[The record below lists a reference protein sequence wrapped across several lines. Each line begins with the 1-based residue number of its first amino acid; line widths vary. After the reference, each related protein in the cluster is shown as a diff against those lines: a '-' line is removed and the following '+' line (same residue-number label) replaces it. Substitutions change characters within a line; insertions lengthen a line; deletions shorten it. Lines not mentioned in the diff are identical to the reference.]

1 MTVLRNLIVT
11 IILIGLTACGNSSSN
26 ETEDSKSTNLK
37 VETPPLKKETVD
49 LGKLKMNQDGNS
61 VGNKTE
67 LTKLEELTANKDI
80 DLIEINW
87 IWDSSPKY
95 DDMEMKIT
103 YDKMNADL
111 KLIYVKNNVKEEYS
125 NVFVDCLLDY
135 LRSGEKGFYGLEKYC
150 KDSKYDFNN
159 REMTNRAVGEKP
171 KQSELTGSVSVVE
184 NFVKSNAYDASSID
198 FLEWSK
204 VSSFGEYWIV
214 RAKYKGTNAVGG
226 VVTENTW
233 FYIQNGEVIKTKPI
247 N

>member
-1 MTVLRNLIVT
+1 MTVLKNLIVV
-11 IILIGLTACGNSSSN
+11 IILISLTACGNSSSN

-37 VETPPLKKETVD
+37 VETPPLNTETVD

-67 LTKLEELTANKDI
+67 LSKLEELVANDDI
-80 DLIEINW
+80 NLIEINW

-95 DDMEMKIT
+95 DDMDMKIT
-103 YDKMNADL
+103 YDKVNAVL
-111 KLIYVKNNVKEEYS
+111 KMIYVKNNVIEEYS

-135 LRSGEKGFYGLEKYC
+135 LKSGEKGFYGLEKYC

-159 REMTNRAVGEKP
+159 REMTIRAVGEKP
-171 KQSELTGSVSVVE
+171 KQSELTGSVPVVE
-184 NFVKSNAYDASSID
+184 IFVKSNAIDASSID

-204 VSSFGEYWIV
+204 VSAFSEYWIV
-214 RAKYKGTNAVGG
+214 RAKYKGKNAVGG

-233 FYIQNGEVIKTKPI
+233 FYMQNGEVIKTKPV